1 MMILL
6 RSVLFVPGTRSDRFD
21 KALAAGADAVILDL
35 EDAVDAGRKAE
46 ARDTVAAFLTTA
58 PASPP
63 LVFVRVNAPGSPW
76 IEEDL
81 ARAPE
86 FAGIHGLVVPKVE
99 SPGHLEA
106 VARHAPERRVIPLI
120 EGARAVLDAPAIAA
134 ADAHVLALL
143 FGAEDLTADLG
154 ISRTID
160 GEELLFARSQ
170 VVLAAASVGAE
181 AIDAVFTDL
190 ADTDRL
196 LIDARRARALG
207 FRGKMA
213 IHPKQVPV
221 INRAFSPTAEEVARA
236 RRIVSSFEAAGD
248 EGVTRMDDEMIEA
261 PVATRARRII
271 ALAEA
276 ISRGR
281 H

>member
-1 MMILL
+1 MRILL
-6 RSVLFVPGTRSDRFD
+6 RSILFVPGTRSDRFD

-35 EDAVDAGRKAE
+35 EDAVDPGRKAE
-46 ARDTVAAFLTTA
+46 ARDTVTAFLTTA

-76 IEEDL
+76 IDDDL
-81 ARAPE
+81 ARAGS
-86 FAGIHGLVVPKVE
+86 FTGIHGLVVPKVE
-99 SPGHLEA
+99 SPVQLET
-106 VARHAPERRVIPLI
+106 VARHAPQRRVVPLI
-120 EGARAVLDAPAIAA
+120 ETARAVLNAPAIAA

-196 LIDARRARALG
+196 LTDARRARALG

-221 INRAFSPTAEEVARA
+221 INRAFSPTVEEVARAHQIVASFEASGDDGVTRLDDQMIEAPVVARA
-236 RRIVSSFEAAGD
+236 RRIL
-248 EGVTRMDDEMIEA
+248 
-261 PVATRARRII
+261 

-276 ISRGR
+276 SSRGR

>member
-1 MMILL
+1 MTTLL
-6 RSVLFVPGTRSDRFD
+6 RSVLFVPGTRSDRFE

-35 EDAVDAGRKAE
+35 EDAVAPSRKAE
-46 ARDTVAAFLTTA
+46 ARDTVAAFLSTA

-63 LVFVRVNAPGSPW
+63 LVFVRVNAPDSPW
-76 IEEDL
+76 IADDL
-81 ARAPE
+81 ARAAD

-99 SPGHLEA
+99 SPGHLET
-106 VARHAPERRVIPLI
+106 VARHAPDRRVIPLI
-120 EGARAVLDAPAIAA
+120 ESPRAVLNAPAIAA

-160 GEELLFARSQ
+160 GEELLFGRSQ

-181 AIDAVFTDL
+181 AIDAVFTDV
-190 ADTDRL
+190 ADADRL
-196 LIDARRARALG
+196 QADARRARALG

-236 RRIVSSFEAAGD
+236 RQVVSSFEAAGD
-248 EGVTRMDDEMIEA
+248 EGVTRLGDEMIEA
-261 PVATRARRII
+261 PVVARARRII
-271 ALAEA
+271 ARAES
-276 ISRGR
+276 ISRAR

>member
-1 MMILL
+1 MILL